1 MRPIKFR
8 VWDKVKKEMYQDRWA
23 TLEFDR
29 KFRWFLNEGDANGNL
44 LTNFQTGVLMQFTGL
59 LDKNGVEIYE
69 GDIVR
74 DENGYIFPVSYGKCG
89 YSDAGIG
96 FMVDPDESF
105 EIIGDIYSN
114 PELLC
119 KD

>member
-1 MRPIKFR
+1 MREIKFR
-8 VWDKVKKEMYQDRWA
+8 AWDTTNNTWADDIGWYTQRFTEKPHEMSIVSVGFPRE
-23 TLEFDR
+23 L
-29 KFRWFLNEGDANGNL
+29 
-44 LTNFQTGVLMQFTGL
+44 VLMQFTGL